1 MIEAMRI
8 TGIIMIVLGS
18 GLIYLASK
26 KKIVKGKPG
35 QTLRDM
41 HEGLLNT
48 DPDAAIRRGM
58 NMGCGVYL
66 KLMGIAG
73 GIGLVVIGALFLL
86 LGLAFAG

>member
-1 MIEAMRI
+1 MRI
-8 TGIIMIVLGS
+8 IGIIMIVLGG

-48 DPDAAIRRGM
+48 DPDAAIRRGV
-58 NMGCGVYL
+58 NMGCGMYL
-66 KLMGIAG
+66 KLMGLAA
-73 GIGLVVIGALFLL
+73 GIGLVFIGAAFLFL
-86 LGLAFAG
+86 GMAFAR